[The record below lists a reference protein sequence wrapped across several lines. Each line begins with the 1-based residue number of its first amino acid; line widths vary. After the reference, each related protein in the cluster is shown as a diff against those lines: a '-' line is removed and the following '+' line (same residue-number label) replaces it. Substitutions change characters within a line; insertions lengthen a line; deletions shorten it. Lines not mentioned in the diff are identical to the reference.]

1 MSTNIDS
8 AWKIPDQLSIR
19 SLVELA
25 HDIKERQEASFN
37 KEVAES
43 VFRILKEYCN
53 CFYSHFNSDENRNK
67 ASIVIAAAV
76 QPIIHRYWDS
86 PIFVFPQS
94 EYSTLRSALRRHS
107 ETCGLDLTEELFDDI
122 TMVSVTL
129 YEQYSK
135 SHPTLVFLSDSWSCI
150 YLKGFGLTNVVEAY
164 LSEKFP
170 SYNYTD
176 ATDMPLGC
184 FPGGDTLAK
193 VTKTEEERDEMASL
207 LQQERGRIWDD
218 ILNGHTNFKDAGLS
232 FVLGGSDALTTRAN
246 LRKVVLEFFALEGTK
261 E

>member
-1 MSTNIDS
+1 MSTNIYS
-8 AWKIPDQLSIR
+8 AWKIPDQFSIR

-43 VFRILKEYCN
+43 VFRIFKGYRN
-53 CFYSHFNSDENRNK
+53 CFYSHFNSDEDRNK
-67 ASIVIAAAV
+67 AAIVIAAAV
-76 QPIIHRYWDS
+76 QPIIHSYWDS
-86 PIFVFPQS
+86 PVFVFPQN
-94 EYSTLRSALRRHS
+94 EYSSLRGALRRHS

-129 YEQYSK
+129 YEQYSQ

-150 YLKGFGLTNVVEAY
+150 YLKGFGLTNAVEAY

-170 SYNYTD
+170 SYDYTN
-176 ATDMPLGC
+176 ATDMPLEC

-193 VTKTEEERDEMASL
+193 VTKTKEERDEMASL
-207 LQQERGRIWDD
+207 LQQERGRVWDD
-218 ILNGHTNFKDAGLS
+218 ILNGHTTFKDAGLTFS
-232 FVLGGSDALTTRAN
+232 LCNAEALTIRAN
-246 LRKVVLEFFALEGTK
+246 LRKVVLEFFALEGK
-261 E
+261 EE